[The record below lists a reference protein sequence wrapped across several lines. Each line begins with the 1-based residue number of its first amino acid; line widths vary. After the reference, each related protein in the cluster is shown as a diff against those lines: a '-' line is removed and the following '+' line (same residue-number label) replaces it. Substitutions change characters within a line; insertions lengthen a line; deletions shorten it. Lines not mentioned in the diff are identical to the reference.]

1 MDMDVDMAMGMEV
14 DINLEDRV
22 PDMGDLDNMNDV
34 GSSVYMQLRHVLL
47 PRYLP
52 SGDYHAEEIGHGLMN
67 QMVETVQ
74 SLANYLPPKSVEL
87 LEKLQQLHLDCT
99 AQAILDRINELRPG
113 DCLAMYVKH
122 QDFAVMF
129 RIPSDENWNDVQNVI
144 VAIFPGSLDPNE
156 IYEREGDVEV
166 IFNTLFKEKYTAE

>member
-1 MDMDVDMAMGMEV
+1 MDMDVDMAMEMEV
-14 DINLEDRV
+14 DMNSEDRL
-22 PDMGDLDNMNDV
+22 PDMGDLDNMNDA
-34 GSSVYMQLRHVLL
+34 GTSVYMQLRHVLL

-52 SGDYHAEEIGHGLMN
+52 AGDYNATEIGQSLMN

-87 LEKLQQLHLDCT
+87 LENMQQLHLECT
-99 AQAILDRINELRPG
+99 SQAILDRINELRPG
-113 DCLAMYVKH
+113 DSLAMYVQH
-122 QDFAVMF
+122 QDFAVLF
-129 RIPSDENWNDVQNVI
+129 RIPPNENWNDVQNVI

-166 IFNTLFKEKYTAE
+166 IFNNFF